1 MDFWIISLLCIL
13 FITQL
18 ITLLILYNNRRIT
31 QEKQN
36 ELPTNSKQINNE
48 TLNQQWEEEV
58 KRTVELQ
65 LMRIRNAVQKQT
77 TSIHKKEIELAP
89 KSFIYDDQQ
98 LRKIYNEEQRSILHT
113 YISSFNTYLDRFW
126 YSKKGQL
133 KTVFS
138 GKTDNPETQ
147 AGQLAQA
154 SHELCHQMDHWLHE
168 FLHTET
174 PPE

>member
-1 MDFWIISLLCIL
+1 MEFWIVSLLCIL
-13 FITQL
+13 LITQL
-18 ITLLILYNNRRIT
+18 LILFILFKNRSFAKPNQKEST
-31 QEKQN
+31 KH
-36 ELPTNSKQINNE
+36 SKQIDE
-48 TLNQQWEEEV
+48 RLDHVWEEEV

-89 KSFIYDDQQ
+89 KSFIYDDQM
-98 LRKIYNEEQRSILHT
+98 LTKVYKEEQRMILYT
-113 YISSFNTYLDRFW
+113 FISSFNTYLDRFW

-154 SHELCHQMDHWLHE
+154 SHELCHQMDLWIHE
-168 FLHTET
+168 FLHTEA
-174 PPE
+174 PSE